1 MKVIVDVYREDGQ
14 WLGQARDLPAAH
26 TFARNL
32 VLLDQYLREA
42 IAVTQDLAAGAESSL
57 DLDYSYHGVPQFV
70 IDAAEIG
77 RRRRQA
83 EREMAEANLAARQA
97 AATLKSAGYS
107 VRDAAQL
114 LEVSPGRIS
123 QMAA

>member
-1 MKVIVDVYREDGQ
+1 MKYVIDVYREDKQ
-14 WLGQARDLPAAH
+14 WLGESRDLPAAH
-26 TFARNL
+26 TFAKNL
-32 VLLDQYLREA
+32 VLLDQYMREA
-42 IAVTQDLAAGAESSL
+42 IAVAQNLPVGAEGSL
-57 DLDYSYHGVPQFV
+57 DLEYVYRDVPQFV

-83 EREMAEANLAARQA
+83 ERDIAEANLAARQA